1 LACPRFFHVEKAPH
15 NLQRELSDLQND
27 GRLRNV
33 PIFSLLCNS
42 KLKNLKYFGKKMS
55 ILRPHVTV
63 KYRTD
68 LRVQMTDERLAAVLR
83 IVMSTF
89 TTHIGQVSKREQHC
103 VLH

>member
-1 LACPRFFHVEKAPH
+1 
-15 NLQRELSDLQND
+15 
-27 GRLRNV
+27 
-33 PIFSLLCNS
+33 
-42 KLKNLKYFGKKMS
+42 MS